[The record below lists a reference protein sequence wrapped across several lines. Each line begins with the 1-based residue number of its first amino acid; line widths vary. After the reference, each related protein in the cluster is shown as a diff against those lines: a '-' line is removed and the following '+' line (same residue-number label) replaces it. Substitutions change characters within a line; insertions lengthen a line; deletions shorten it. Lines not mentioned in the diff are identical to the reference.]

1 MPADSRPDKSPTDM
15 NTAANA
21 VARWASALDR
31 RTLRRLVAG
40 GQGDLAGAVVDGYG
54 LDLASF
60 LNALRRSE
68 LDALAEVAGVDATGS
83 IGQLRARLWIAGA
96 VLEAG
101 TNDRLGSP
109 VQPVPVVLAERLRYQ
124 GAERGLAPPSPRWPR
139 PIPPVAPTPRPT
151 AEPDSLEALLDAAD
165 ALVGVRLGASGRD
178 KGAHGTR
185 VEALLGIEPAG
196 GDSEPDWRGEVEV
209 KTVPVFRGRA
219 GLWRVK
225 EDPAV
230 CMERADPE
238 AKLERVLWIARV
250 ADAPRSPILSWYYQ
264 ERDAAVADLFR
275 RDLHTRPKGA
285 AGATTRGWYLHKRFF
300 LDSGFL
306 ASLNG

>member
-1 MPADSRPDKSPTDM
+1 M
-15 NTAANA
+15 NA
-21 VARWASALDR
+21 VATWAPALGR
-31 RTLRRLVAG
+31 PTLRRLAG
-40 GQGDLAGAVVDGYG
+40 GGGGDLARAVIDGYG
-54 LDLASF
+54 LDLAGF
-60 LNALRRSE
+60 LNALRRAE
-68 LDALAEVAGVDATGS
+68 LDAVAEVAAIDPGGS
-83 IGQLRARLWIAGA
+83 VGQLRARLWIAGA

-101 TNDRLGSP
+101 SRDQLGTP

-124 GAERGLAPPSPRWPR
+124 GREPGLAPPSPRWPR
-139 PIPPVAPTPRPT
+139 PIPPVAPTPRPES
-151 AEPDSLEALLDAAD
+151 EPADLESLLDAAD
-165 ALVGVRLGASGRD
+165 ALIGVRLGERGRD

-185 VEALLGIEPAG
+185 VESLLGVAGDG
-196 GDSEPDWRGEVEV
+196 GDSVPDWRGEVEI
-209 KTVPVFRGRA
+209 KTVPVFRDRS

-230 CMERADPE
+230 SMEGADPA

-250 ADAPRSPILSWYYQ
+250 ADDPRSPILSWYYQ
-264 ERDAAVADLFR
+264 ERDAAIAGLYA
-275 RDLHTRPKGA
+275 RDLHTRPKGG